1 MTHWSRFT
9 SSPSPRIF
17 ETLRLSS
24 CNYFRNLF
32 NRLNLY
38 LAVVFSSL
46 TARLFVFLMLLLVQT
61 AQISIAATGYMST
74 TDGKSIYYEVA
85 GTGSPLLLIH
95 GGDCVGQ
102 CSATYSAST
111 FKASASWDAQFSEF
125 AKTFK
130 VIRFDVRGFGKSSK
144 VTPHPIDSWGWWGKA
159 DRTTVDVAELMNHLN
174 VTKAHVVG
182 LSIGSGIAAQLA
194 VYYPQL
200 VDKLVL
206 VSPWIDHTFTF
217 TSKEVSSLNV
227 ILSKTLL
234 ILGRS
239 DGYAISEADYAKN
252 VLNYNPTR
260 TLLTG
265 GHFCNSDSPTDFNK
279 TVLNFLPTSSS
290 GTGTLG
296 APATNR
302 LGGISTR
309 SYVGTNPMDYMIA
322 GILVN
327 NTAKKVVARASS
339 VDGILNPKLSIKTYP
354 AGTVIYSNNDW
365 VSGMSASELQQKNWS
380 PAKTTD
386 AALIVTL
393 QPGLYTVEVSPESVA
408 GVGIVEVY
416 ELDSIGKLAGIS
428 TRSHID
434 SNPMNY
440 MIAGVLVQG
449 DAKRLIVRAVSVDGV
464 FDPKIDIK
472 TYPAGTTIYSNTD
485 WTVGASATELQQL
498 KWNPSGTKDAAL
510 SVTLSPGLYTVEVS
524 PQNGIAGVGLVE
536 VYEHPTYPGNGETSS
551 SSVGNTTPVV
561 DSCSTASSGTTLY
574 NKCQTERLIGA
585 WNFTF
590 KIVNTFTDSFT
601 LPSSGLQQSTANSAE
616 YSILGTD
623 EYGNRDVIARYSTT
637 LKKFSLLNQGNTIDE
652 FFVFDL
658 TTDNNSI
665 SSGCYYQIDKSTE
678 KWSDCYT
685 LSGVKTGNARRGNV
699 APPVIDSITRE
710 MQAVQEHNMLESNKS
725 SVRSKSGDSDID
737 PMIIE
742 VYQQLKQ

>member
-1 MTHWSRFT
+1 
-9 SSPSPRIF
+9 
-17 ETLRLSS
+17 LSN
-24 CNYFRNLF
+24 CNYFRQFF
-32 NRLNLY
+32 NRLNFY
-38 LAVVFSSL
+38 LAIVV
-46 TARLFVFLMLLLVQT
+46 LFFIQTVQIAT
-61 AQISIAATGYMST
+61 AATGYMTT

-85 GTGSPLLLIH
+85 GTGTPLLLIH

-102 CSATYSAST
+102 CSANYSASV

-159 DRTTVDVAELMNHLN
+159 DRTTVDVVELMSYLN
-174 VTKAHVVG
+174 ITKAHVVG
-182 LSIGSGIAAQLA
+182 LSIGSGIASQLA

-200 VDKLVL
+200 VDKLIL

-217 TSKEVSSLNV
+217 TSKEASSLNAV
-227 ILSKTLL
+227 LSKTLL

-239 DGYAISEADYAKN
+239 DYYAISEADYAKTEF
-252 VLNYNPTR
+252 NYNPTR

-265 GHFCNSDSPTDFNK
+265 GHFCNSDSPADFNK
-279 TVLNFLPTSSS
+279 TVLNFLPTGSS
-290 GTGTLG
+290 GTVPTG

-322 GILVN
+322 GILVS

-365 VSGMSASELQQKNWS
+365 VSGMSATELQQKNWA

-416 ELDSIGKLAGIS
+416 ELDTAGKLGGIS

-449 DAKRLIVRAVSVDGV
+449 DAKRLIVRAVSVDGI

-472 TYPAGTTIYSNTD
+472 TYPAGTIIYSNTD
-485 WTVGASATELQQL
+485 WAMGASATELQQL

-510 SVTLSPGLYTVEVS
+510 SVTLSPGLYTAEVS
-524 PQNGIAGVGLVE
+524 PQNGVAGVGLVE
-536 VYEHPTYPGNGETSS
+536 VYEHPTYPGNGEKSS
-551 SSVGNTTPVV
+551 SSGGNTTPVV

-585 WNFTF
+585 WNFTY
-590 KIVNTFTDSFT
+590 KMVSTSFTDSFT
-601 LPSSGLQQSTANSAE
+601 LPASGLKGPLSTADGEE
-616 YSILGTD
+616 YQINGTD
-623 EYGNRDVIARYSTT
+623 KNGNQDVGARYSIS
-637 LKKFSLLNQGNTIDE
+637 LKKFTLLNQGLTINE

-658 TTDNNSI
+658 TADNSSI
-665 SSGCYYQIDKSTE
+665 SSGCYYLIDKSTE
-678 KWSDCYT
+678 KWSDCYS
-685 LSGVKTGNARRGNV
+685 LSGVKTGNARRGDV
-699 APPVIDSITRE
+699 AFEVDPITKE
-710 MQAVQEHNMLESNKS
+710 MQVLQEHNMLESSKQ
-725 SVRSKSGDSDID
+725 SVRSGSRNLDID